1 VDEVIEPLTAHGEG
15 AHGKTVHKAL
25 LGVVHRAAL
34 NEIHHGLGKHFRVDS
49 QMPLAPQL
57 ICYGVWDV
65 ADTELDGGAVLYK
78 RGHKGANFFVY
89 LGVGHQGLGGDRAVG
104 LHKGIHLGNM
114 YLCIT
119 KGARKVGVDLQQ
131 NQRTLIDQVPLIDCA
146 DREGKVAVGVHGG
159 DRGQH
164 HGPAALGLQAL

>member
-1 VDEVIEPLTAHGEG
+1 MDEVIEPLAAHGEG

-57 ICYGVWDV
+57 ICHGVWDV

-78 RGHKGANFFVY
+78 RGHKGANFFC
-89 LGVGHQGLGGDRAVG
+89 LPRCRAPG
-104 LHKGIHLGNM
+104 TWWG
-114 YLCIT
+114 
-119 KGARKVGVDLQQ
+119 
-131 NQRTLIDQVPLIDCA
+131 
-146 DREGKVAVGVHGG
+146 
-159 DRGQH
+159 
-164 HGPAALGLQAL
+164 